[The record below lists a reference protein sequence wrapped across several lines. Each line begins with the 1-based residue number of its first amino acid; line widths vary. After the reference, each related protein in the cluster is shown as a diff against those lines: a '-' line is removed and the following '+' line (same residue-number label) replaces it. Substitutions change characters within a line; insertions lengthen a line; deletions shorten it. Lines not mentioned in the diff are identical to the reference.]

1 MCIRDRCDGSGNRGR
16 QGTDWTDLWKRIFEH
31 IGYGTDACG
40 NGRDYPAVYGKV
52 GERLGKNGGKTDY
65 SRLTSRQIAV
75 YKTDKAL
82 LELVDSLK
90 PAGTAYPAHIHASG
104 EEDEEGYSL
113 IRLQMVD
120 YSAGTGQKSVS
131 VYANISPD
139 EALYLYSRVFSGVQ
153 TFSMFRQKIFGEVKK
168 EGNIKKEEYANVTKL
183 MVSRYETDS
192 AGKKRAYPW
201 SVQIQNGI
209 GIKGKNSNGGTYCKK
224 DSFVSDGAAE
234 IFLTDADM
242 FHMFSR
248 AEAWIRA
255 FEREQTGRKQRK
267 ENFGSLYR
275 LLNKELEGHFA
286 GLYQRFEEM
295 GLLEPDE
302 KAA

>member
-1 MCIRDRCDGSGNRGR
+1 M
-16 QGTDWTDLWKRIFEH
+16 
-31 IGYGTDACG
+31 
-40 NGRDYPAVYGKV
+40 
-52 GERLGKNGGKTDY
+52 GKNGGKTDY

-201 SVQIQNGI
+201 SLQIQNGI
-209 GIKGKNSNGGTYCKK
+209 GIKGKNSNGGTFCKK
-224 DSFVSDGAAE
+224 DSFVSEGAVE

-242 FHMFSR
+242 FHLFSR

-275 LLNKELEGHFA
+275 LLSKELEGHFA
-286 GLYQRFEEM
+286 GLYQSLQEM
-295 GLLEPDE
+295 GMLEPGE

>member
-1 MCIRDRCDGSGNRGR
+1 MKG
-16 QGTDWTDLWKRIFEH
+16 LE
-31 IGYGTDACG
+31 
-40 NGRDYPAVYGKV
+40 
-52 GERLGKNGGKTDY
+52 KNGGKTDY
-65 SRLTSRQIAV
+65 SRITSRQIAV

-90 PAGTAYPAHIHASG
+90 PAGASYPAHIHASG

-139 EALYLYSRVFSGVQ
+139 EALYLYSRIFSGVQ
-153 TFSMFRQKIFGEVKK
+153 TFFMSRQKIFGEAKK
-168 EGNIKKEEYANVTKL
+168 EGYANVTKL

-224 DSFVSDGAAE
+224 DS
-234 IFLTDADM
+234 L
-242 FHMFSR
+242 
-248 AEAWIRA
+248 
-255 FEREQTGRKQRK
+255 QRCTK
-267 ENFGSLYR
+267 GT
-275 LLNKELEGHFA
+275 
-286 GLYQRFEEM
+286 
-295 GLLEPDE
+295 
-302 KAA
+302 

>member
-1 MCIRDRCDGSGNRGR
+1 MYKR
-16 QGTDWTDLWKRIFEH
+16 Q
-31 IGYGTDACG
+31 
-40 NGRDYPAVYGKV
+40 
-52 GERLGKNGGKTDY
+52 
-65 SRLTSRQIAV
+65 
-75 YKTDKAL
+75 
-82 LELVDSLK
+82 
-90 PAGTAYPAHIHASG
+90 
-104 EEDEEGYSL
+104 
-113 IRLQMVD
+113 
-120 YSAGTGQKSVS
+120 

-139 EALYLYSRVFSGVQ
+139 EALYLYSRIFSGVQ
-153 TFSMFRQKIFGEVKK
+153 TFFMSRQKIFGEAKK
-168 EGNIKKEEYANVTKL
+168 EGYANVTKL